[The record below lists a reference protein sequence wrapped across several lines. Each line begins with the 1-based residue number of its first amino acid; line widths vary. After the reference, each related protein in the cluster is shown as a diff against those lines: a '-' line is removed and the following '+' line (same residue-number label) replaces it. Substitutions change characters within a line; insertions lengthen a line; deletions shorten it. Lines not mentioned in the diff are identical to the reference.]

1 MGNLNQLRTPVN
13 SYDSTHYSVMLE
25 ESVTALQVQPDGF
38 YVDATFGRGGHSS
51 KILNHLSSSGHLLML
66 DRDPVAIEAAQNR
79 FGEDSRVT
87 IVQSPFSQLQEVLE
101 QLGVETVDGILLDLG
116 VSSPQL
122 DQAARGFS
130 FQQDGPLDMRMN
142 PQQEVSAAT
151 WIASASQEE
160 IARVL
165 WEYGDERHSR
175 RIARL
180 ILKTREEQPIE
191 TTLQLAELIKRAVPG
206 YSKRHPATR
215 SFQAIRIH
223 INQELQELRDLLDQ
237 AVERLASGG
246 RIAVI
251 SFHSLEDR
259 MVKRFFKKCGKG
271 GGQQLPHDIPIRM
284 TEESSGV
291 MKTTGKAQFPSAEEI
306 SENPRS
312 RSAVLRVAE
321 RLPLEGGVV

>member
-1 MGNLNQLRTPVN
+1 M
-13 SYDSTHYSVMLE
+13 STSELDPAHYSVMLE
-25 ESVTALQVQPDGF
+25 ESISALHIQPDGF

-51 KILNHLSSSGHLLML
+51 KILNHLSAAGHLLML
-66 DRDPVAIEAAQNR
+66 DRDPVAIEAAQER
-79 FGEDSRVT
+79 FGSDPRVT
-87 IVQSPFSQLQEVLE
+87 IVQSPFSQLQQVLD
-101 QLGVETVDGILLDLG
+101 QLGVETVDGMLFDLG

-122 DQAARGFS
+122 DQASRGFS

-142 PQQEVSAAT
+142 PQQEESAAT

-175 RIARL
+175 RIARS
-180 ILKTREEQPIE
+180 ILRAREEQPIE
-191 TTLQLAELIKRAVPG
+191 TTLQLAELIKRTVPG

-223 INQELQELRDLLDQ
+223 INRELQELRELLDQ
-237 AVERLASGG
+237 AVDRLATGG
-246 RIAVI
+246 RIVII

-271 GGQQLPHDIPIRM
+271 GAQELPHDLPIRVV
-284 TEESSGV
+284 EESGV
-291 MKTTGKAQFPSAEEI
+291 MKSIGKAQFPSAKEI
-306 SENPRS
+306 EENPRS

-321 RLPLEGGVV
+321 RLPLKDGVV